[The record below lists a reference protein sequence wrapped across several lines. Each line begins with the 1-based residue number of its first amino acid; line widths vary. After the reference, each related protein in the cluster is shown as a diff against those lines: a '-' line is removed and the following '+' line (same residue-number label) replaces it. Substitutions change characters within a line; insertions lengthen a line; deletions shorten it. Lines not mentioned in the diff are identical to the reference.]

1 MMLHGGSGSD
11 VAVFSGAR
19 ADYDIV
25 FHNGSVAVYDKSEPV
40 LAIVVNV
47 EQLKFSD
54 ASVAVRN
61 SPDMSTL
68 AGIYQTVLGRQ
79 ADLTGIEFWADGHQ
93 AGASWGAIALGI
105 IGSSERMASHEGF
118 NGVATHDITLLY
130 STLFNR
136 APDAEGLAF
145 WTAAMAH
152 GASLERIATD
162 FVQSAE
168 MVGHQRAVL
177 DWDFITI

>member
-1 MMLHGGSGSD
+1 MMLHGGSASD
-11 VAVFSGAR
+11 VAVFSGAL
-19 ADYDIV
+19 ADYKLV
-25 FHNGSVAVYDKSEPV
+25 FHNAYVAVYGNSGPV
-40 LAIVVNV
+40 VAIVVNV

-54 ASVAVRN
+54 TSVSVQN
-61 SPDMSTL
+61 SSDMSTL

-79 ADLTGIEFWADGHQ
+79 ADMTGIEFWADGHQ
-93 AGASWGAIALGI
+93 AGTSWGAIALNI

-130 STLFNR
+130 TALFNR

-168 MVGHQRAVL
+168 MVGHQRAAL
-177 DWDFITI
+177 DWDFSVG